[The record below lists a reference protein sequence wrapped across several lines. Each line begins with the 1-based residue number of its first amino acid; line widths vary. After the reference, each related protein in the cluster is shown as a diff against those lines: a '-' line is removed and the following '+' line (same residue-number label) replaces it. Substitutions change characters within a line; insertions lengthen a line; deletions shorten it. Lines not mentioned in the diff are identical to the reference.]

1 MPQERKQNPKL
12 ELTFSADLS
21 TIEGILAMV
30 QEWAHDK
37 GVSYDDRLSLRLVLE
52 ELLSNICLHG
62 APASG
67 LSKVVLTITHGFHGK
82 KSNLHVLLCDN
93 GQAFNPLHQKP
104 PILTDIQTAP
114 MGQQGLSFVHLFTH
128 SATYTRREGNEF
140 SFIFSLDEEKK
151 LPSEELA
158 PHTKNSF
165 WSSLPFIK
173 STRTLWKTSLAF
185 RQTVLF
191 TFFSIILFWGGIAT
205 FYYNTQKVLRQNAT
219 ELATQTLQTQSF
231 ISSAFLQRLQS
242 DVDDMAR
249 NLQRHNFTNI
259 FTTKKSELTR
269 FMETDLHSSS
279 LAAEIPV
286 MGLVVGDKN
295 TTWMYLNDNGTL
307 SSPIKFQ
314 NLRAYAQEKNDS
326 GTWKL
331 LPIIFD
337 KDNPHASI
345 IYAVPFIDN
354 DPDAGFVGVIVD
366 MPWISYDLKK
376 LSGFENAFVFYINL
390 QGHYLIFPPGRQ
402 LGAGPQ
408 YFHDEVTSNSSSFF
422 ASIGKDILAGNKGVH
437 ALHEV
442 LPSHQTPWD
451 LPWQG
456 ATTLA
461 YAPLEASGW
470 FILLLVDSLELG
482 YAPSELP
489 IPFILVAI
497 LGPLAIA
504 CVTWTVMS
512 LTLHPLHA
520 LMSGI
525 KRLSHGDTETPFP
538 TGKFPDELHL
548 MLSTFERVRVALR
561 TSFRNIVNNTAHQQ
575 RLNDELALARSIQK
589 SMLPSSLPQIPGTEI
604 AAYLNMAHEVC
615 GDLYAS
621 FTNPHNPKQI
631 YFVIGDVCSKGVP
644 AALIMSRAVSL
655 ARSFLMLEDTSPAHT
670 LERLNASLLRND
682 TSAMFVS
689 MLVASL
695 DTKTGTFQWASAGH
709 PPPLLNKNET
719 TMLPWSEE
727 LVLNVSPN
735 QQYTTFTE
743 QLIPGQSI
751 LLYTDGA
758 SEAIAPPNRLQGQI
772 YGEDKLKKTFHLACA
787 HEGDAQSILTHV
799 HEDILHHMDNNAPSD
814 DISLMLIRWHKSST

>member
-1 MPQERKQNPKL
+1 MTQARKQNPKL

-21 TIEGILAMV
+21 TMEGILAMV
-30 QEWAHDK
+30 QEWAHDE

-52 ELLSNICLHG
+52 ELLSNICLHSC
-62 APASG
+62 PPSG

-93 GQAFNPLHQKP
+93 GQAFNPLHQVP
-104 PILTDIQTAP
+104 PLITDIQTTP
-114 MGQQGLSFVHLFTH
+114 VGQQGLSFVHLLTH

-151 LPSEELA
+151 LPCEEV
-158 PHTKNSF
+158 PPPTRPSF
-165 WSSLPFIK
+165 WSSLPLIRN
-173 STRTLWKTSLAF
+173 TRTLWKTSLAF
-185 RQTVLF
+185 RQTILF
-191 TFFSIILFWGGIAT
+191 TFFSIILFWGGIAV
-205 FYYNTQKVLRQNAT
+205 FYYNTQKVLQQNAT

-231 ISSAFLQRLQS
+231 ISSAFLQRLQN

-249 NLQRHNFTNI
+249 NLQRHEFTNF
-259 FTTKKSELTR
+259 FTTQKHELTS
-269 FMETDLHSSS
+269 FMKTDLHSSS

-286 MGLVVGDKN
+286 AGLVIGDKN
-295 TTWMYLNDNGTL
+295 TTWIYPNDDGTL
-307 SSPIKFQ
+307 SAPRKFH
-314 NLRAYAQEKNDS
+314 NLRAYAQEKNDPIA
-326 GTWKL
+326 WKL
-331 LPIIFD
+331 LPIILD

-345 IYAVPFIDN
+345 VYAVPFTKEN
-354 DPDAGFVGVIVD
+354 PDAGFVGVIVD

-376 LSGFENAFVFYINL
+376 LSGFENAFVFYINH

-402 LGAGPQ
+402 LGTGPQ
-408 YFHDEVTSNSSSFF
+408 YFHDEATISPSPFF
-422 ASIGKDILAGNKGVH
+422 ASIEKDIIAGNKGVYP
-437 ALHEV
+437 LDEV
-442 LPSHQTPWD
+442 LPPHQTPWN

-456 ATTLA
+456 GTTLA
-461 YAPLEASGW
+461 YAPLQAPGW
-470 FILLLVDSLELG
+470 FILLLVDNLELG
-482 YAPSELP
+482 HAPSGLP
-489 IPFILVAI
+489 IHFILVAI
-497 LGPLAIA
+497 FGPLAIA

-520 LMSGI
+520 LMAGI

-538 TGKFPDELHL
+538 AGKFPDELHL

-589 SMLPSSLPQIPGTEI
+589 SMLPSSLPQISGTEI
-604 AAYLNMAHEVC
+604 AASLDMAHEVC

-621 FTNPHNPKQI
+621 FTNPYNPKQI

-655 ARSFLMLEDTSPAHT
+655 ARSFLMLEKTSPAHT
-670 LERLNASLLRND
+670 LESLNASLLRND

-695 DTKTGTFQWASAGH
+695 DTKTGIFQWASAGH
-709 PPPLLNKNET
+709 PPPLLNQGET
-719 TMLPWSEE
+719 IILPWSKE

-743 QLIPGQSI
+743 QLSPGQSI

-758 SEAIAPPNRLQGQI
+758 SEAMAPPNRLQGQL
-772 YGEDKLKKTFHLACA
+772 YGEDKLKETFHIACT
-787 HEGDAQSILTHV
+787 HEESAQNILTYI
-799 HEDILHHMDNNAPSD
+799 HEDIIQHMDNNAPSD
-814 DISLMLIRWHKSST
+814 DISLMLIRWHKSSA